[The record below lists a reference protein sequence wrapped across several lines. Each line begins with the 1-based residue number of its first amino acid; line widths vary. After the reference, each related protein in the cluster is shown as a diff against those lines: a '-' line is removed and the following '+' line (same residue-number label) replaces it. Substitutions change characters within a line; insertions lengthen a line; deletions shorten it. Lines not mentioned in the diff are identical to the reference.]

1 MGNQENEFNEVD
13 IGGKLTEDF
22 VFEQL
27 SSSFVVLENLISG
40 SKNTKDNL
48 ERVFELLGNI
58 RTILNEFREGLISIK
73 NINNIAGGMESLDKT
88 LKEWTNEE
96 VKMISALN
104 AVLTEQREL
113 KDLVTKS
120 NKKRIVE
127 DIDNTKSSDGGS
139 NIVVYIMFAVVI
151 CVQIA
156 TFVLDK

>member
-73 NINNIAGGMESLDKT
+73 NINNIAGD
-88 LKEWTNEE
+88 
-96 VKMISALN
+96 I
-104 AVLTEQREL
+104 
-113 KDLVTKS
+113 VTGK
-120 NKKRIVE
+120 
-127 DIDNTKSSDGGS
+127 
-139 NIVVYIMFAVVI
+139 
-151 CVQIA
+151 QIGRA
-156 TFVLDK
+156 HV